1 MSNIVRVSSA
11 IASLCLAAIP
21 VIALA
26 TSVHAAPAAVTVKVG
41 DLNLTRPDQAAELQL
56 RIKKVTK
63 VLCNHGASAADL
75 GARRSCERAVKEEV
89 VAKLSDNQRHDLRIG
104 SAAMLASAK

>member
-1 MSNIVRVSSA
+1 MSKFVSVTSA
-11 IASLCLAAIP
+11 IASLCLAVLP
-21 VIALA
+21 VVALA

-63 VLCNHGASAADL
+63 ALCSGGGPAADL
-75 GARRSCERAVKEEV
+75 GARLTCERAVKEEV
-89 VAKLSDNQRHDLRIG
+89 IAKLSDNQRQDLRIG

>member
-1 MSNIVRVSSA
+1 MSNIVRVTSA
-11 IASLCLAAIP
+11 VASLCLAALP

-41 DLNLTRPDQAAELQL
+41 DLNLSRPDQAAELRL

-63 VLCNHGASAADL
+63 ALCDRGGPAADL

-89 VAKLSDNQRHDLRIG
+89 LAKLSDNQRQDLRIG
-104 SAAMLASAK
+104 SAAMLASAN

>member
-1 MSNIVRVSSA
+1 MSNIVRVSST

-26 TSVHAAPAAVTVKVG
+26 TSVHAAPAAVTIKVG

-89 VAKLSDNQRHDLRIG
+89 VAKLSDNQRQDLRIG